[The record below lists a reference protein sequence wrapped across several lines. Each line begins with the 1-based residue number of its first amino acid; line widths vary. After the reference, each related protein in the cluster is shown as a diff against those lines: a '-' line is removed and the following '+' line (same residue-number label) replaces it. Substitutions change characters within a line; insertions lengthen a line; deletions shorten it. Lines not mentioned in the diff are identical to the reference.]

1 MHLILKPLDV
11 MRRWLPEPS
20 LTKARYDTEGAWLSN
35 CFSRVGEILQ
45 QVETHHNGNS
55 KGAERVRHCME
66 KAGSLSGHT
75 SPLAGEKIRGEG
87 GVSYSGGGKEDGGVG
102 GCLLMTTSFIA
113 KWMVSLC
120 LSCFGLLEQCV

>member
-1 MHLILKPLDV
+1 
-11 MRRWLPEPS
+11 MRWWLPEPS

-87 GVSYSGGGKEDGGVG
+87 GVSYSGGGKEGREGGAPPDDNFLYCQMDGSFVSHLFWVARTM
-102 GCLLMTTSFIA
+102 CLKLGN
-113 KWMVSLC
+113 L
-120 LSCFGLLEQCV
+120 